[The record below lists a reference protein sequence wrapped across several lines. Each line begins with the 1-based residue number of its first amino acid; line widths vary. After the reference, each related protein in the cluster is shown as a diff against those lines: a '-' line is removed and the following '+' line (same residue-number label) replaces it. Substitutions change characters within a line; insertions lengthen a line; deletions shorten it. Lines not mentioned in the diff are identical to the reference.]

1 MIEAKNITKKF
12 RQVTALERLNVSFG
26 ENRIYGLLGRNG
38 AGKSTLLNLITNRLI
53 PSEGFLY
60 IDGMPVMENDTAL
73 GRISYMSENTLYE
86 PSVRIRRMFEWSKL
100 FRPEFDLNYANM
112 LASKFGLDPRR
123 KFGQLST
130 GYRSIAKMIA
140 TLASGADYLLFDEPV
155 LGLDANHRQLFY
167 QELLARYAEKP
178 CTVILSTHLIE
189 EVSTLIEHVVIIK
202 GGSILLDRPVEEIQ
216 GMGFT
221 VSGRKEDVLGW
232 CIGRN
237 TLGTQEIGGLM
248 LAHILGEREE
258 IPESLTVTPLDLQ
271 QLFIHLT
278 NA

>member
-12 RQVTALERLNVSFG
+12 RHVTALKRLNVSFG

-60 IDGMPVMENDTAL
+60 VDGMPAMENDTAL
-73 GRISYMSENTLYE
+73 GRISYMSEDTLYE
-86 PSVRIRRMFEWSKL
+86 PSVRVRRMFEWSKL
-100 FRPEFDLNYANM
+100 FNSGFDTDYANG
-112 LASKFGLDPRR
+112 LAAKFGLDPGK

-130 GYRSIAKMIA
+130 GYRSIAKLVA
-140 TLASGADYLLFDEPV
+140 TLASGAEYLLFDEPV

-167 QELLARYAEKP
+167 EELLARYAEKP

-189 EVSTLIEHVVIIK
+189 EVSALIEHVVIIK
-202 GGSILLDRPVEEIQ
+202 DGTILLDRPAEEIQ
-216 GMGFT
+216 DMGFT
-221 VSGRKEDVLGW
+221 VSGRKEDVLAWSSGKN
-232 CIGRN
+232 I
-237 TLGTQEIGGLM
+237 LGTQEIGGLM
-248 LAHILGEREE
+248 LAHILGDRGAV
-258 IPESLTVTPLDLQ
+258 PENLTVIPLDLQ

>member
-112 LASKFGLDPRR
+112 LASKFGLDPRK